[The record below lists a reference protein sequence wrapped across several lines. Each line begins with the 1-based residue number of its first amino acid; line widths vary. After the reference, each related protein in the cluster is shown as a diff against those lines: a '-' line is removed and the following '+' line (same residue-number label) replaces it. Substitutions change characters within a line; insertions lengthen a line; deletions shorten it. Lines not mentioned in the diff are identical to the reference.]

1 MNLNQKAAPIQ
12 IALDGTPA
20 SGKSTV
26 GTMLADRL
34 ACDFLDTGLMYRAM
48 TYLALENSLS
58 LDDSDALGALAEATS
73 FSLHQGPDGSW
84 RLMVNDR
91 DISDRLH
98 SEDINRDVSQVAAVP
113 QVRRALVRKQR
124 EIASKR
130 STVMAGQDIGTVVLV
145 NAPVKIYLN
154 ASVTTRAARRTR
166 DTSGNSEGHRYEV
179 VLNSIKRRSEFDT
192 NRVDSALRPADDAIV
207 IATDDLTADEVVE
220 KVLSYISTKLNRTG
234 NLGMTGKRTA

>member
-34 ACDFLDTGLMYRAM
+34 GCDFLDTGLMYRAM

-58 LDDSDALGALAEATS
+58 LDDADALGLLAEATS
-73 FSLHQGPDGSW
+73 FSVRQGQDGSW
-84 RLMVNDR
+84 RLMVNDT
-91 DISDRLH
+91 DISDLLH
-98 SEDINRDVSQVAAVP
+98 SEFINRDVSQVAAVP
-113 QVRRALVRKQR
+113 EVRRALVRQQR

-145 NAPVKIYLN
+145 NAPVKIFLN
-154 ASVTTRAARRTR
+154 ASVATRAARRTR
-166 DTSGNSEGHRYEV
+166 DAVGNSEGQRYEA
-179 VLNSIKRRSEFDT
+179 VLSSIKRRSQFDA
-192 NRVDSALRPADDAIV
+192 NRVDSPLRPADDAIIV
-207 IATDDLTADEVVE
+207 ATDDSSPEEVVE
-220 KVLSYISTKLNRTG
+220 EVLSYIATKLNRTG
-234 NLGMTGKRTA
+234 IPALTEEHSV

>member
-34 ACDFLDTGLMYRAM
+34 ACDFLDTGLMYRAI
-48 TYLALENSLS
+48 TYLALKNSLS
-58 LDDSDALGALAEATS
+58 LDNSDALGVLAEATS
-73 FSLHQGPDGSW
+73 FSVHQGSDGSW
-84 RLMVNDR
+84 RLMVNDG

-113 QVRRALVRKQR
+113 QVRRSLVRKQR

-130 STVMAGQDIGTVVLV
+130 STVMAGQDIGTVVLA

-154 ASVTTRAARRTR
+154 ASVSTRAARRTR
-166 DTSGNSEGHRYEV
+166 DTFGNSEGHRYEV
-179 VLNSIKRRSEFDT
+179 VLSSIRRRSEFDT
-192 NRVDSALRPADDAIV
+192 NRVDSALRPADDAII
-207 IATDDLTADEVVE
+207 IATDDLSADEVVE

-234 NLGMTGKRTA
+234 TPEMTGGRTA